1 MSFILFLS
9 IIFKM
14 RKINILYLVL
24 ILLSISQSL
33 FSKTI
38 LLKCDTFFFKIAEPL
53 IGFKKAYIIKENKWI
68 KIKYF
73 ESTDSNYILKNIY
86 PNQTKCDNNKCRVD
100 IKLEK
105 SPEEKSYLSYKSVVS
120 NQFCSIDGGNNCYV
134 RKVGKNLEK
143 GYCSKITAQEID
155 FDNIE

>member
-1 MSFILFLS
+1 M
-9 IIFKM
+9 K
-14 RKINILYLVL
+14 KINILFLVSL
-24 ILLSISQSL
+24 LLSISYSS

-53 IGFKKAYIIKENKWI
+53 VGFKKAYMIKENKWI
-68 KIKYF
+68 KIKDF
-73 ESTDSNYILKNIY
+73 EVTDSNYILKNIY

-105 SPEEKSYLSYKSVVS
+105 SLKERSYLSYNSIVS
-120 NQFCSIDGGNNCYV
+120 NQFCSIDGGNKCYV